1 MTVLPTVLRRESG
14 TEELFVLTPE
24 PDNPAFLGHFPGD
37 PILPGVIQVDWAIRF
52 ATLAYGPLGDFKG
65 LSNLKFTSIIRPG
78 ECLELHLALDRP
90 AGRLEFR
97 YDGPLDRKS
106 SGMVIFSIAG

>member
-37 PILPGVIQVDWAIRF
+37 PILPGVIQVDWAI
-52 ATLAYGPLGDFKG
+52 LGDFKG